1 MDISEVEDR
10 VADVKN
16 YFTNSGMEF
25 RKMIA
30 DGNHGGTML
39 FDKPMADGEMKS
51 LVVKYALETDDD
63 AMSNNDEDLSNEMYW
78 LERLQY
84 AEHIIQ
90 IDPEYSSLWDDGQT
104 GPGKLLRR
112 PVIVMEY
119 MQHGTL
125 YTLKKRFRNSGIRV
139 PDRMAWYFML
149 CLVRACVAMGY
160 RDQFAVVEK
169 TKREKI
175 PRPAEGETKPR
186 PPSTLSQHSMK
197 GLNVLIGGLT
207 PGDPEHGLLPILK
220 LIDFG
225 RGEEIDPKEDP
236 SYGDQIGVSSNLDGV
251 AFIISDLLCDAKVY
265 QGERSVWRIKD
276 NDVYEDR
283 NIRTDAD
290 RAVLEDELID
300 RRLRDTLAFFRASG
314 ARQLPPLEDALE
326 LCRYGIK
333 NINKSTNPIDS
344 DASIQRLVQNLIF
357 DADFDYLEFEYDFED
372 TAFTE
377 AENRAIEA
385 EREKQRLEE
394 EKAKAKGPPE
404 DELDED
410 EIA

>member
-1 MDISEVEDR
+1 M
-10 VADVKN
+10 
-16 YFTNSGMEF
+16 
-25 RKMIA
+25 
-30 DGNHGGTML
+30 
-39 FDKPMADGEMKS
+39 
-51 LVVKYALETDDD
+51 
-63 AMSNNDEDLSNEMYW
+63 
-78 LERLQY
+78 
-84 AEHIIQ
+84 
-90 IDPEYSSLWDDGQT
+90 
-104 GPGKLLRR
+104 
-112 PVIVMEY
+112 
-119 MQHGTL
+119 
-125 YTLKKRFRNSGIRV
+125 
-139 PDRMAWYFML
+139 
-149 CLVRACVAMGY
+149 
-160 RDQFAVVEK
+160 
-169 TKREKI
+169 
-175 PRPAEGETKPR
+175 
-186 PPSTLSQHSMK
+186 
-197 GLNVLIGGLT
+197 
-207 PGDPEHGLLPILK
+207 
-220 LIDFG
+220 
-225 RGEEIDPKEDP
+225 
-236 SYGDQIGVSSNLDGV
+236 
-251 AFIISDLLCDAKVY
+251 CDAKVY

>member
-1 MDISEVEDR
+1 MSLGGEDLDPLTKKTDDGMDVDDPDDDQVAGAVSDKGELSPYNSSGMNDPPKTPTVSGNDNTVASASAGSPMDISEVEDR

-149 CLVRACVAMGY
+149 CCKWFLLVIVPTIPARKGAMH
-160 RDQFAVVEK
+160 
-169 TKREKI
+169 
-175 PRPAEGETKPR
+175 PA
-186 PPSTLSQHSMK
+186 
-197 GLNVLIGGLT
+197 LNMEA
-207 PGDPEHGLLPILK
+207 D
-220 LIDFG
+220 G
-225 RGEEIDPKEDP
+225 RGSFPFPLNKQW
-236 SYGDQIGVSSNLDGV
+236 S
-251 AFIISDLLCDAKVY
+251 A
-265 QGERSVWRIKD
+265 
-276 NDVYEDR
+276 
-283 NIRTDAD
+283 
-290 RAVLEDELID
+290 
-300 RRLRDTLAFFRASG
+300 LA
-314 ARQLPPLEDALE
+314 
-326 LCRYGIK
+326 
-333 NINKSTNPIDS
+333 
-344 DASIQRLVQNLIF
+344 
-357 DADFDYLEFEYDFED
+357 
-372 TAFTE
+372 
-377 AENRAIEA
+377 
-385 EREKQRLEE
+385 
-394 EKAKAKGPPE
+394 
-404 DELDED
+404 
-410 EIA
+410 